1 MDRKNSYANAT
12 QRHFEWGS
20 TTTKTYQKN
29 TQKINLTAL
38 LSKKLLN
45 IQQYSRF
52 VLQPIRLILCQIDFA
67 TKIPQQM
74 RITLQLSHR
83 SRHLTLPVNINHLVS
98 SLIYNIVANSSS
110 EFAERLHEQG
120 YRLEK
125 RTFKLF
131 TFSPLIPAGHR
142 RWRMN
147 GDGTMTTDAQSVSLL
162 ISSGKAEFV
171 EHLVVGLLHQPL
183 VQIGAQRFRV
193 ETVKKLDPP
202 ELGDDMAC
210 IMMSPLVCSTKRDG
224 EKYPRFLLPN
234 DEEFERVLLENLL
247 GKYETLHQHAF
258 EEEAELRFEVP
269 EAYMARRQGKI
280 TKLITLKEGSPD
292 ETKVRG
298 TLAPFQLRVARPLM
312 EVGYYCG
319 FGGLN
324 AQGFGMVKMSNLT
337 S

>member
-1 MDRKNSYANAT
+1 
-12 QRHFEWGS
+12 
-20 TTTKTYQKN
+20 
-29 TQKINLTAL
+29 
-38 LSKKLLN
+38 
-45 IQQYSRF
+45 
-52 VLQPIRLILCQIDFA
+52 
-67 TKIPQQM
+67 M

-83 SRHLTLPVNINHLVS
+83 SRYLTLPVNINHLVS

-202 ELGDDMAC
+202 QLSDDMAC
-210 IMMSPLVCSTKRDG
+210 IMMSPLVCSAKRDG
-224 EKYPRFLLPN
+224 DKYPRFLLQD

-247 GKYETLHQHAF
+247 GKYEAMHGKPY
-258 EEEAELRFEVP
+258 EGRAELHFDVAKEYI
-269 EAYMARRQGKI
+269 ERRNGAI

-298 TLAPFQLRVARPLM
+298 TLAPFRLRVARPLM